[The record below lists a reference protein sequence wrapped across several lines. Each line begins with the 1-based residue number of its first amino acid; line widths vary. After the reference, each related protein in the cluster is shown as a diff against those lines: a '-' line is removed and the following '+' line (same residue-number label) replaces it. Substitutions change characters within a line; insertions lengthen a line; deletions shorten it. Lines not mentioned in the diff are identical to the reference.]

1 MRHSIANSQGIR
13 ILEKSASV
21 SDRRIF
27 LGKKEHSV
35 SASASASLIQEED
48 EDGDDDSD
56 GINVIRR
63 RSGDGD

>member
-13 ILEKSASV
+13 ILEKIRLLLSV

-35 SASASASLIQEED
+35 SPSLIQEED
-48 EDGDDDSD
+48 EEGDDDSD

>member
-21 SDRRIF
+21 SERRIF

-35 SASASASLIQEED
+35 SVSASLIQEED

>member
-1 MRHSIANSQGIR
+1 M
-13 ILEKSASV
+13 EKSASV

-35 SASASASLIQEED
+35 SVSASASLSQEED

-63 RSGDGD
+63 RSGEGD